1 MVDIVECMHAHAR
14 DLLFLTSNLKYMGV
28 ALRNNDYLFSIL
40 SLQRQLGRE
49 LKKENK
55 MKPALLVIDIQNK
68 FFSLNQ
74 ACSDSLKSA
83 IEYIN
88 AAIDLFR
95 EKNLPIVVI
104 QHKSEEEGLEPGK
117 PGFDVPK
124 SVKLEPK
131 DIRIVKTYGNSFT
144 KTGLAEKLRELEVDT
159 VIVTGFCA
167 EYCVLSTYR
176 GAQDFDLTPI
186 ILKGS
191 LASDNAEHI
200 RFVEEITEIISYGA
214 LKTLL

>member
-1 MVDIVECMHAHAR
+1 
-14 DLLFLTSNLKYMGV
+14 
-28 ALRNNDYLFSIL
+28 
-40 SLQRQLGRE
+40 
-49 LKKENK
+49 

-74 ACSDSLKSA
+74 AYSDSLKSA

-88 AAIDLFR
+88 AAIELFR

-104 QHKSEEEGLEPGK
+104 QHKSEEEDLKPGK

-124 SVKLEPK
+124 NVKLESQ
-131 DIRIVKTYGNSFT
+131 DIRIVKTYSNSFT
-144 KTGLAEKLRELEVDT
+144 KTRLAEKLRELEVDT

-191 LASDNAEHI
+191 LASDNTEHI
-200 RFVEEITEIISYGA
+200 RFVEEISEIISYGA
-214 LKTLL
+214 LKTVL

>member
-1 MVDIVECMHAHAR
+1 
-14 DLLFLTSNLKYMGV
+14 
-28 ALRNNDYLFSIL
+28 
-40 SLQRQLGRE
+40 
-49 LKKENK
+49 
-55 MKPALLVIDIQNK
+55 MKPALLVIDMQNE
-68 FFSLNQ
+68 FFDINQ

-88 AAIDLFR
+88 AAIGLFR
-95 EKNLPIVVI
+95 KKNLPIVVI
-104 QHKSEEEGLEPGK
+104 QHKDEEQGLVPGK

-124 SVKLEPK
+124 SVKLEPQ

-144 KTGLAEKLRELEVDT
+144 KTGLVEKLREFQVDT
-159 VIVTGFCA
+159 VIVSGFCA

-176 GAQDFDLTPI
+176 GAQDFDFTPI
-186 ILKGS
+186 MLKGS
-191 LASDNAEHI
+191 LASENAEHI

>member
-1 MVDIVECMHAHAR
+1 
-14 DLLFLTSNLKYMGV
+14 
-28 ALRNNDYLFSIL
+28 
-40 SLQRQLGRE
+40 
-49 LKKENK
+49 
-55 MKPALLVIDIQNK
+55 MKAALLVIDVQNR

-83 IEYIN
+83 VEYIN
-88 AAIDLFR
+88 AAIGLFR
-95 EKNLPIVVI
+95 ERNLPIVII

-117 PGFDVPK
+117 SGFDVPE
-124 SVKLEPK
+124 SVKLGPK

-144 KTGLAEKLRELEVDT
+144 KTGLAEKLRALQVDT
-159 VIVTGFCA
+159 IIMTGFCA

-186 ILKGS
+186 LLKGS

-200 RFVEEITEIISYGA
+200 RFVEEISEIISFGA